1 MIKNIYCRER
11 RLSMEE
17 GKLREALYSEYCKAR
32 GILSL
37 DDAGIDKFLQGYIN
51 ENCDK
56 YDIGKLNNYCNLAPN
71 NKSIEDIT
79 TQLVVTFDK
88 MYNEH
93 AQNEIEY
100 EESKK
105 SARKSEEARVK
116 SKWFKAGIAVVV
128 FLVVLHFDF
137 WGFGDLVTGNYP
149 VWQKALGLLFWLG
162 IVNCFVWN
170 VGAFIGGAILVTFL
184 SDTIRSAAGENG
196 MYAIYF
202 SVAGIGIIKF
212 VVDIVKPIIMSNRN
226 KRLDE
231 ESAKKQQRIA
241 DELTKERKSGD
252 F

>member
-1 MIKNIYCRER
+1 
-11 RLSMEE
+11 MEE

-32 GILSL
+32 GVLSL
-37 DDAGIDKFLQGYIN
+37 DDDGIDKFLQGYIN

-93 AQNEIEY
+93 AQSEIEY

-105 SARKSEEARVK
+105 SARKSEEVQAK
-116 SKWFKAGIAVVV
+116 SKWFKVGIAVVL
-128 FLVVLHFDF
+128 FLAVLHFNILDF
-137 WGFGDLVTGNYP
+137 KLKDLLTGNYP
-149 VWQKALGLLFWLG
+149 VWQKALVLLFWLG

-170 VGAFIGGAILVTFL
+170 VGAFIGGAILVAFL
-184 SDTIRSAAGENG
+184 SDSIRSAAGENG
-196 MYAIYF
+196 MYVIYF

-231 ESAKKQQRIA
+231 ESAKKQQRIV
-241 DELTKERKSGD
+241 DELTKERK
-252 F
+252 